1 MGYSRRGSSRCNL
14 RTAGRVRRGRR
25 EGDRRPCRREL
36 GSSRSRAGRLK
47 RPRNK
52 VNSEVGNRV
61 DNRVYNVIHGM
72 IHNLMHNW
80 ACNKAYAGSSTIAGN
95 VLHLAFYLTAEAPSA
110 HLLSLYPSSC
120 FVHLLRSLFSTNLQ
134 TFHAKNVLNTE
145 GTEQLHVNY
154 LAPFL
159 T

>member
-1 MGYSRRGSSRCNL
+1 MGCSRRGSSRCNL
-14 RTAGRVRRGRR
+14 RTAGRVRRGQR

-47 RPRNK
+47 RPHNK
-52 VNSEVGNRV
+52 VNSEVG
-61 DNRVYNVIHGM
+61 NRVYNVIHGM

-95 VLHLAFYLTAEAPSA
+95 VLHLAFYLLAEAPSA
-110 HLLSLYPSSC
+110 HLLSLYPFSC

-134 TFHAKNVLNTE
+134 AFHAKNVLNTE